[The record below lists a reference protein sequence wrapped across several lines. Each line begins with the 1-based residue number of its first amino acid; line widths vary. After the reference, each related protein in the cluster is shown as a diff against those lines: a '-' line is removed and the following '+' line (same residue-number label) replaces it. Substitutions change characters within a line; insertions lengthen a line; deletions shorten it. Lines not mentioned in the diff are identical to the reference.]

1 MRKPIWQSKT
11 LWGFG
16 LAGLIALAQIL
27 GVEVA
32 QGTVGQAAEVL
43 TALFGAYGLR
53 DAVDK
58 K

>member
-1 MRKPIWQSKT
+1 MNKQIWQSKT

-16 LAGLIALAQIL
+16 LAAVIAIAQIL

-32 QGTVGQAAEVL
+32 QGTVGKLGEVL

-53 DAVDK
+53 SAVK
-58 K
+58 